1 MIVDVASYRDGRRE
15 EVPDLAAALA
25 QCRVES
31 TQAGPLP
38 PQDVAPDEPAP
49 PFLWLGLV
57 DPTAEEF
64 SDVAQTLH
72 LHRLAVEDAVTGH
85 QRPKIERYGETVFV
99 VLKVLEYFD
108 DTSTVETGEVMLF
121 VGRRFVVTVRRGDST
136 VLRQVRHEV
145 DSGARPLRRG
155 PKGVLHAVM
164 EHVVA
169 GYTTIDSE
177 LEQDVEEVEEQ
188 VFSPSR
194 SSDAQRIY
202 SLKREVLEVR
212 RGAFPLVAPLKRLV
226 EDDGADER
234 DEPDGVHHIDD
245 QARLVLRDVLDNL
258 VRTVEHVETYDRLLT
273 DILNAHLAQVS
284 VRQND
289 DMRKISAWA
298 AIAAVPTLIA
308 GVYGMNFQHM
318 PELSWRFGYPAC
330 VLAMVAICVGLY
342 RVFKRSGWL

>member
-1 MIVDVASYRDGRRE
+1 MIVDVATYRDGRRH
-15 EVPDLAAALA
+15 EVPDLAATLQA
-25 QCRVES
+25 CRVD
-31 TQAGPLP
+31 ADGPS
-38 PQDVAPDEPAP
+38 PAP
-49 PFLWLGLV
+49 EDPAQEEFLWLGLK
-57 DPTAEEF
+57 DPTAAEF
-64 SDVAQTLH
+64 EDVASSLH
-72 LHRLAVEDAVTGH
+72 LHRLAVEAAVAGH
-85 QRPKIERYGETVFV
+85 QRPKIEWFGDTVFV

-108 DTSTVETGEVMLF
+108 DTSSVETGEIMLF
-121 VGRRFVVTVRRGDST
+121 VGRRFVVTVRRGAVGALTT
-136 VLRQVRHEV
+136 VRSAVERDRRRL
-145 DSGARPLRRG
+145 ARG

-169 GYTTIDSE
+169 GYATIDGE
-177 LEQDVEEVEEQ
+177 LEQDVEEMEEQ

-226 EDDGADER
+226 EAGTGDHPAPHPEV
-234 DEPDGVHHIDD
+234 PHHPVDA
-245 QARLVLRDVLDNL
+245 QALFVLRDVLDTL

-308 GVYGMNFQHM
+308 GVYGMNFKDM
-318 PELSWRFGYPAC
+318 PELNWHYGYPLC
-330 VLAMVAICVGLY
+330 VLAMVGICVVLY
-342 RVFKRSGWL
+342 RLFKRSGWL